1 MPIDARGTLIG
12 DLVQFQL
19 LAEPQISTVEG
30 YLPAGTSLLRIHTAY
45 QGLKYTILF
54 LFIISFPAFCTFTT
68 LDLCFLLAFK
78 IPLKNF
84 Q

>member
-1 MPIDARGTLIG
+1 MPADDRGKLIG
-12 DLVQFQL
+12 DLGQFQL
-19 LAEPQISTVEG
+19 LAEPHIFMVEG

-68 LDLCFLLAFK
+68 LDLRFLLAFK